1 MDRGHKPVLLEEAIA
16 ALMVSVDGTY
26 VDGTFGRGGHATR
39 ILESLSP
46 RGSLL
51 ALDQDPEAAAVAD
64 AAAADEKPTVAPVP
78 SFSCL

>member
-1 MDRGHKPVLLEEAIA
+1 MDRGHRPVLLEEAIA

-46 RGSLL
+46 RGIS
-51 ALDQDPEAAAVAD
+51 AGA
-64 AAAADEKPTVAPVP
+64 
-78 SFSCL
+78 